1 MSNHSYNSWL
11 KTKKKPEL
19 AQLAQQFGL
28 QDVAGSKKDD
38 LGIALDTYLS
48 ENSSRYLADPEL
60 AGYFNSRSK
69 ALGSPVKREVIRDEV
84 EKPLKVSR
92 RRTTTKLSEEITP
105 ESDDGSPQAS
115 SPQAASP
122 QAVSTA
128 LIETPG
134 RALSQV
140 AARIPL
146 PATPADVAL
155 AVDRSTSAV
164 RQRVSSM
171 YEESGITEVSH
182 ATRDTLSTVTSVLFC
197 VAAWEL
203 WNVRREVLSNIY
215 AFTIPAIQFLGT
227 SDYPVY
233 VPDMFLLLSSSF
245 WSPTLTWIF
254 TSVAVPSF
262 MGYFFNLSATS
273 TPPTRGRLRSNNAEY
288 VVDPLTFSIV
298 KALISFV
305 VYGQGVN
312 FGGLLNDMSIVR
324 LNNAI
329 YGGYKGILIGT
340 AITGLMS
347 IYDAVLRK

>member
-28 QDVAGSKKDD
+28 QDIAGSKKDD

-69 ALGSPVKREVIRDEV
+69 ALGSPVKREVMRDEAD
-84 EKPLKVSR
+84 KPLKVSR
-92 RRTTTKLSEEITP
+92 RRTTKLSEEITP
-105 ESDDGSPQAS
+105 ESDDA

-122 QAVSTA
+122 QAASPQAISTA
-128 LIETPG
+128 LVETPG

-273 TPPTRGRLRSNNAEY
+273 TPPTRGRLRSNTAEY

-329 YGGYKGILIGT
+329 YGGYKGILTGT

>member
-28 QDVAGSKKDD
+28 QDIAGSKKDD

-69 ALGSPVKREVIRDEV
+69 ALGSPVKREVMRDEAD
-84 EKPLKVSR
+84 KPLKVSR
-92 RRTTTKLSEEITP
+92 RRTTKLSEEITP
-105 ESDDGSPQAS
+105 ESDDASPEAA

-122 QAVSTA
+122 QAISTA
-128 LIETPG
+128 LVETPG

-273 TPPTRGRLRSNNAEY
+273 TPPTRGRLRSNTAEY

-329 YGGYKGILIGT
+329 YGGYKGILTGT

>member
-38 LGIALDTYLS
+38 LGVALDTYLS
-48 ENSSRYLADPEL
+48 ENSSRYLTDPEL

-69 ALGSPVKREVIRDEV
+69 ALGSPVKREVLRDEADR
-84 EKPLKVSR
+84 PLKVSR

-105 ESDDGSPQAS
+105 ESDDASPEAA

-122 QAVSTA
+122 QAISTA
-128 LIETPG
+128 LVETPG

-155 AVDRSTSAV
+155 AVDRSASAV
-164 RQRVSSM
+164 RQRVSSI

-203 WNVRREVLSNIY
+203 WNVRREVLGNIY

-233 VPDMFLLLSSSF
+233 VPDMFLLLTSSF

-262 MGYFFNLSATS
+262 LGYFFNLSATR

-329 YGGYKGILIGT
+329 YGGYKGILTGT

>member
-329 YGGYKGILIGT
+329 YGGYKGILTGT

>member
-28 QDVAGSKKDD
+28 QDIAGSKKDD

-69 ALGSPVKREVIRDEV
+69 ALGSPVKREVMRDEADR
-84 EKPLKVSR
+84 PLKVSR
-92 RRTTTKLSEEITP
+92 RRTTKLSEEITP
-105 ESDDGSPQAS
+105 ESDDASPEAA

-122 QAVSTA
+122 QAISTA
-128 LIETPG
+128 LVETPG
-134 RALSQV
+134 RALSHV

-273 TPPTRGRLRSNNAEY
+273 TPPTRGRLRSNTAEY

-329 YGGYKGILIGT
+329 YGGYKGILTGT

>member
-28 QDVAGSKKDD
+28 QDIAGSKKDD
-38 LGIALDTYLS
+38 LGLALDTYLS

-69 ALGSPVKREVIRDEV
+69 ALGSPVKREVMRDEAD
-84 EKPLKVSR
+84 KPLKVSR
-92 RRTTTKLSEEITP
+92 RRTTKLSEEITP
-105 ESDDGSPQAS
+105 ESDDA

-122 QAVSTA
+122 QAASPQAISTA
-128 LIETPG
+128 LVETPG

-273 TPPTRGRLRSNNAEY
+273 TPPTRGRLRSNTAEY

-329 YGGYKGILIGT
+329 YGGYKGILTGT

>member
-19 AQLAQQFGL
+19 AQLALQFGL
-28 QDVAGSKKDD
+28 QDIAGSKKDD

-69 ALGSPVKREVIRDEV
+69 ALGSPVKREVMRYEAD
-84 EKPLKVSR
+84 KPLKVSR
-92 RRTTTKLSEEITP
+92 RRTTKLSEEITP
-105 ESDDGSPQAS
+105 ESDDA

-122 QAVSTA
+122 QAASPQAISTA
-128 LIETPG
+128 LVETPG

-273 TPPTRGRLRSNNAEY
+273 TPPTRGRLRSNTAEY

-329 YGGYKGILIGT
+329 YGGYKGILTGT

>member
-1 MSNHSYNSWL
+1 MR
-11 KTKKKPEL
+11 L
-19 AQLAQQFGL
+19 ALWTPKADQAFFGM
-28 QDVAGSKKDD
+28 
-38 LGIALDTYLS
+38 Y
-48 ENSSRYLADPEL
+48 R
-60 AGYFNSRSK
+60 
-69 ALGSPVKREVIRDEV
+69 
-84 EKPLKVSR
+84 
-92 RRTTTKLSEEITP
+92 
-105 ESDDGSPQAS
+105 SDDA

-122 QAVSTA
+122 QAASPQAISTA
-128 LIETPG
+128 LVETPG

-273 TPPTRGRLRSNNAEY
+273 TPPTRGRLRSNTAEY

-329 YGGYKGILIGT
+329 YGGYKGILTGT